1 MTDNFLRKVSNIIKK
16 VSNTIINA
24 LFILVVIIVVVIGVQ
39 KIFFKDRIPEI
50 FGYKL
55 LQVVS
60 GSMSGEMEVGE
71 TILIKT
77 IKDENT
83 LKVGD
88 IVTFKENSSSLVTHR
103 IVEITE
109 ENGKRKYIL
118 RGDANNTNDR
128 VPVFFDKME
137 GKYVLK
143 MKLLGKLVAYIG
155 TPIGIVTFCAIPL
168 LVLTIF
174 TLKDRKKELKK
185 NMRMEKRL
193 KYELERAKQDE

>member
-1 MTDNFLRKVSNIIKK
+1 MTDNFLRKASNIIKK
-16 VSNTIINA
+16 VSNAIINT
-24 LFILVVIIVVVIGVQ
+24 LFILVIIIVVVIGVQ